1 MTDYMR
7 IGVLMM
13 YDAHYERMAGIT
25 IDKNVRQYC
34 ELHGYRLFAH
44 KINGDEN
51 DRPPQWQKIAKSIE
65 ILESG
70 EVDWLLFLDL
80 DCLVM
85 NSTIKIESLIDD
97 AYSLIL
103 PAHAVDAIDFP
114 MEDNGFGGN
123 NIISAMYLV
132 KADEMGLAILR
143 DVWNK
148 NGMPEDFDSN
158 KFDYEQRQF
167 RITLSNPEFRKHA
180 KIVEE
185 RKMNTSWYI
194 NNPFMLFSFP
204 GANDLAWKP
213 GDFIAHVTGY
223 DLDERIRILSD
234 LNFFSGGDVA
244 KIRMQDDRVIF
255 SPLCRIPYTMIVIKE
270 IGGEVLNK
278 CAFTDC
284 LEYRMDYFMTIPH
297 SVGKVIFEAYD
308 SDGKMISSR
317 IAERH

>member
-1 MTDYMR
+1 MIDDMR

-13 YDAHYERMAGIT
+13 YDARYEGMARIT
-25 IDKNVRQYC
+25 IDRNARHYC
-34 ELHGYRLFAH
+34 ELHGYKLFTH
-44 KINGDEN
+44 KIQGNEN
-51 DRPPQWQKIAKSIE
+51 ERPAQWQKIAKSIE

-70 EVDWLLFLDL
+70 EVDWLMFLDL

-85 NSTIKIESLIDD
+85 NSTIRIESLIDD

-132 KADEMGLAILR
+132 KSDEAGLAILR

-148 NGMPEDFDSN
+148 NGMPEGFDSN
-158 KFDYEQRQF
+158 EFDYEQRQF

-194 NNPFMLFSFP
+194 NNPFMAFYFI
-204 GANDLAWKP
+204 GANDMVWKP
-213 GDFIAHVTGY
+213 GDFIVHVTGY
-223 DLDERIRILSD
+223 ELDERIRMLSD
-234 LNFFSGGDVA
+234 LNYFSGGGVS
-244 KIRMQDDRVIF
+244 KMRLEGGKLYL
-255 SPLCRIPYTMIVIKE
+255 SPLESILQVRIVVKDMDRNIMTQV
-270 IGGEVLNK
+270 
-278 CAFTDC
+278 AFES
-284 LEYRMDYFMTIPH
+284 LEYRIDYFIYLPNDAE
-297 SVGKVIFEAYD
+297 KVIVEAYD
-308 SDGKMISSR
+308 ADGKMISNR
-317 IAERH
+317 LVEKH